1 MGNNVVDDLSSS
13 PTLGVDTHQ
22 ASFKQDRGTTHFI
35 ANTRTLGATYHNT
48 IVDLDS
54 AVHPCF
60 LLTRLA
66 WGVLPMVA
74 NFLLRRH
81 VRRVTIK
88 QPQATSSTSTS
99 STHKT
104 QDMTKHDL
112 LAFLNPPRARSQSPK
127 KRDRPTDLDNDND
140 SKDGDDAENDNELD
154 AGPPERIRHDSN
166 SRLPSQTPNL
176 SFTISR

>member
-1 MGNNVVDDLSSS
+1 
-13 PTLGVDTHQ
+13 
-22 ASFKQDRGTTHFI
+22 
-35 ANTRTLGATYHNT
+35 
-48 IVDLDS
+48 
-54 AVHPCF
+54 
-60 LLTRLA
+60 
-66 WGVLPMVA
+66 MVA

-88 QPQATSSTSTS
+88 QPQATWSTSTS

-140 SKDGDDAENDNELD
+140 SMDGDGAENDNELD
-154 AGPPERIRHDSN
+154 VGPPKRIRHDSN
-166 SRLPSQTPNL
+166 SRLPSQTPDL
-176 SFTISR
+176 SFTISRSRAVVPSGASDKYHARKSSNPKPLLRISRLDVTEKLLTLRIRTKICSKFVISTVVWRSG